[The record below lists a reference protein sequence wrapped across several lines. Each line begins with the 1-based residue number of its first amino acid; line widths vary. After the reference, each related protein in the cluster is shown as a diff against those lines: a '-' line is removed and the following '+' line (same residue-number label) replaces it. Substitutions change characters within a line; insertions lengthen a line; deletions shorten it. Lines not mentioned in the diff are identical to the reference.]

1 MVGDMLITPAQARA
15 YVNHGRWIAD
25 CPRDC
30 GFASELQPKQSGYVC
45 SECKWIGEVEWPDD
59 ADGIWEALQ
68 ERAVPRTRNWFPS
81 SHPLALKSN
90 SPHGQSVKELMQE
103 TEENEVR

>member
-1 MVGDMLITPAQARA
+1 MLITPAQARA

-30 GFASELQPKQSGYVC
+30 GSAAELQPKATSYACV
-45 SECKWIGEVEWPDD
+45 ECKWIGSVEWPDN
-59 ADGIWEALQ
+59 ADEIMAALQ

-81 SHPLALKSN
+81 GHELALRSN
-90 SPHGQSVKELMQE
+90 NPHGQSVKELMEE